1 MEKNKTGKYL
11 KYAIGEIILVVI
23 GILIALQ
30 LNAWKGEVQA
40 KKELKA
46 SMNLMLDDLLQDIS
60 FYDSHIERIGN
71 RVLVLTDFSQRNYS
85 DVSIETIPHH
95 LAYNIPTKNFGTT
108 YVSLKEGRKFN
119 MIENNGLK
127 KKITSYYEDYCNQYS
142 VFATWHEKFTTE
154 TIESYLLLNLPYQRN
169 FKVDSK
175 DVINE
180 LENGKLLGITNYQ
193 LTMNETALRII
204 KINKLQ
210 AEELS
215 LFIKSEF
222 NKNIKITKG

>member
-1 MEKNKTGKYL
+1 MENKTGKYF

-30 LNAWKGEVQA
+30 LNAWKEGVQA

-46 SMNLMLDDLLQDIS
+46 SMNLMMDDLSQDIS
-60 FYDSHIERIGN
+60 FYDSYIETIGN

-85 DVSIETIPHH
+85 DVSIETIPYH

-108 YVSLKEGRKFN
+108 YVSLKEDRKFN
-119 MIENNGLK
+119 MIKNNELK
-127 KKITSYYEDYCNQYS
+127 KKITFYYEDSCNEYS
-142 VFATWHEKFTTE
+142 VFATWHKKFTAE
-154 TIESYLLLNLPYQRN
+154 TIESYLLLNLPYQRSL
-169 FKVDSK
+169 KVDTK

-180 LENGKLLGITNYQ
+180 LENGKLLSITNYQ
-193 LTMNETALRII
+193 LTMNEIALITI
-204 KINKLQ
+204 KNNKLL

-215 LFIKSEF
+215 LFINSEF
-222 NKNIKITKG
+222 N